1 MEKLVTV
8 LRDTGCSG
16 IVIRM
21 STVEEESFINGKK
34 QVCVSA
40 DGLKVSIP
48 IAGIYIDSP
57 YLKGRHEAWCTEN
70 QVYELIVGNV
80 PCVKPPV
87 EIDRNWQSNAVVT
100 RKQR

>member
-1 MEKLVTV
+1 M

-21 STVEEESFINGKK
+21 STVAEESFINGKK

-40 DGLKVSIP
+40 DGFINIP

-57 YLKGRHEAWCTEN
+57 YLKGRHKAWCTEN
-70 QVYELIVGNV
+70 QFYELIVGNV
-80 PCVKPPV
+80 PCAKPSV
-87 EIDRNWQSNAVVT
+87 EIDRNWQSNAVET